1 MRKSSVWVLAAACAI
16 VIANNYYNQPLLV
29 DFARTFRVTE
39 REAGNA
45 SIMTQSGYALG
56 MLVFLPLGDMIDRR
70 LLINALLSA
79 SAGALAA
86 TAMAPTMPWLIAAS
100 FAVGFTSVVPQVITP
115 FAAHLAAPAER
126 GRVVGIVMG
135 GLLTGI
141 LVSRT
146 FAGLVG
152 AQLGW
157 PAVYWL
163 AGGMMI
169 ALMLVLSVLLPK
181 DKPAFHGNYIGLM
194 KSLGGL
200 VREQPVLRETSVT
213 GALQFAAFS
222 AFWTTMAFHLNS
234 LPEHYGSDVAGL
246 FGLVGLVGVV
256 AAPIAGK
263 LADRKN
269 PRLTVLLS
277 TLVVLAAF
285 ATFAA
290 AGGSIIGV
298 AAGVILLDLGMQSG
312 HVSNMTRNYSLRA
325 EAMSRLN
332 TVYMVSRFLGGALGS
347 AAGNYAW
354 SLYQWPGVCA
364 VGLVLS
370 ILTIAAQLVLRAPSP
385 EGVLP

>member
-1 MRKSSVWVLAAACAI
+1 MRKSSTWVLAAACAI

-29 DFARTFRVTE
+29 DFARSFHVTE
-39 REAGNA
+39 REAGSA
-45 SIMTQSGYALG
+45 SIMTQAGYALG
-56 MLVFLPLGDMIDRR
+56 MLIFLPLGDMIDRR
-70 LLINALLSA
+70 LLINALLFA

-100 FAVGFTSVVPQVITP
+100 FAVGFTSVVPQVVTP

-141 LVSRT
+141 LLSRS
-146 FAGLVG
+146 FAGFVG
-152 AQLGW
+152 ARLGW

-181 DKPAFHGNYIGLM
+181 DTPAFHGNYLSLM
-194 KSLGGL
+194 KSLGAL

-234 LPEHYGSDVAGL
+234 LPEHFGSDVAGL

-312 HVSNMTRNYSLRA
+312 HVSNMTRNYSLKA

>member
-16 VIANNYYNQPLLV
+16 VIANNYYNQPLLA
-29 DFARTFRVTE
+29 DFARSFHVTE
-39 REAGNA
+39 REAGTA
-45 SIMTQSGYALG
+45 SIVTQGGYALG
-56 MLVFLPLGDMIDRR
+56 MLIFLPLGDMIDRR
-70 LLINALLSA
+70 LLIKALLLA

-152 AQLGW
+152 AELGW

-169 ALMLVLSVLLPK
+169 ALMLVLSALLPK
-181 DKPAFHGNYIGLM
+181 DSPAFHGDYASLM
-194 KSLGGL
+194 KSLGRL
-200 VREQPVLRETSVT
+200 VRDQPVLRETSLT

-222 AFWTTMAFHLNS
+222 AFWTTMAFHLHS
-234 LPEHYGSDVAGL
+234 LPEHYGSGVAGL
-246 FGLVGLVGVV
+246 FGLVGIVGIAV
-256 AAPIAGK
+256 APVAGK

-269 PRLTVLLS
+269 PRVTVVLS
-277 TLVVLAAF
+277 TSVVLAAF

-290 AGGSIIGV
+290 AGGSIVGV

-312 HVSNMTRNYSLRA
+312 HVSNMTRNYSLKA

-332 TVYMVSRFLGGALGS
+332 TVYMVTRFLGGALGS

-364 VGLVLS
+364 VGLALS
-370 ILTIAAQLVLRAPSP
+370 VLTIAAQLVLRGPSQQ
-385 EGVLP
+385 GVLP